1 MTGESMIAKYQ
12 KPPFPWEFY
21 IAREVISRVGNDNMV
36 SFFTSYLYFFFLLF
50 VNFIM
55 NYFQVSMFMNIDQ
68 AYIFKNCS
76 VLLSVP
82 VEYGDLLSVI
92 NKIKQV
98 LLLMPYNGLTV

>member
-1 MTGESMIAKYQ
+1 
-12 KPPFPWEFY
+12 
-21 IAREVISRVGNDNMV
+21 
-36 SFFTSYLYFFFLLF
+36 
-50 VNFIM
+50 M
-55 NYFQVSMFMNIDQ
+55 NYFQVSTFMNIDQ

-98 LLLMPYNGLTV
+98 LLLMLTTALQFNFIQANHFVIDYFLFIRQK